1 MTNRPTNSD
10 SSLPNQLKSPDR
22 FHQAL
27 NGLRTYVSQSDSA
40 PSQTWRPAA
49 MVEVDTDA
57 ITPVGFT
64 SHLMRGLRFRLNLLE
79 PKESL
84 STIEGWIEAT
94 DELEAW
100 GELPNE
106 ISNIEMNS
114 TDRGPIYNITAEN
127 GNWFAEIQPW
137 GGSKIRP
144 RSRIAPEGSDVPCG
158 GYQFEE
164 ADLILIRRQ
173 HPSNV
178 FANSVLVDHL
188 ERDDLDSATTLI
200 HRCGSKLGE
209 YHSLA
214 EKEWTNP
221 PDQRRWNERFGEIEQ
236 RLKAAS
242 LWRAPFTRGAPATL
256 SLGDVRFSMFSEDK
270 EGKMILRLG
279 PSRLANGLIETN
291 LDLPGIRDLAS
302 LLHDLSRL
310 HYDTESTL
318 QLSQLRSALISGWCS
333 TAPPKW
339 CSNRS
344 LSAHTGGL
352 VIWEYEQALL
362 DVVEAVSHQ
371 SGRPEPAVTLIEKV
385 PVLQK
390 SLFSSRIISAASWIF
405 LVLGSL
411 SLYQWINLAIDDTIF
426 FPLSPI
432 VLFSTS
438 FFFRH
443 RYQAAAP
450 PPEEP
455 IHC

>member
-1 MTNRPTNSD
+1 M
-10 SSLPNQLKSPDR
+10 
-22 FHQAL
+22 
-27 NGLRTYVSQSDSA
+27 SQSESA
-40 PSQTWRPAA
+40 PIQVWRPAA

-57 ITPVGFT
+57 IAPAGFT

-84 STIEGWIEAT
+84 STIKGWIEAT

-106 ISNIEMNS
+106 ITNIEMIS
-114 TDRGPIYNITAEN
+114 TDRGPIYKITAEN
-127 GNWFAEIQPW
+127 GNWLAEIQPW

-178 FANSVLVDHL
+178 FANSVLIDHL

-310 HYDTESTL
+310 HYHTESTL
-318 QLSQLRSALISGWCS
+318 QLSQLRSSLISGWCT

-339 CSNRS
+339 CTNRS
-344 LSAHTGGL
+344 FSAHTGGV

-362 DVVEAVSHQ
+362 DVVESVSHQ

-390 SLFSSRIISAASWIF
+390 SLFNSRILSSGFLMSGLLSLAASFDWIHMIF
-405 LVLGSL
+405 QGEIVFPSL
-411 SLYQWINLAIDDTIF
+411 PVALLAI
-426 FPLSPI
+426 S
-432 VLFSTS
+432 LFL
-438 FFFRH
+438 RH
-443 RYQAAAP
+443 RYQSAAP
-450 PPEEP
+450 PPEVP

>member
-1 MTNRPTNSD
+1 MS
-10 SSLPNQLKSPDR
+10 K
-22 FHQAL
+22 
-27 NGLRTYVSQSDSA
+27 SDSA
-40 PSQTWRPAA
+40 PSQAWRPAA

-57 ITPVGFT
+57 IAPLGFT

-94 DELEAW
+94 DDLEAW

-106 ISNIEMNS
+106 ISNIEIKS

-127 GNWFAEIQPW
+127 GNWLAEIQPW

-188 ERDDLDSATTLI
+188 ERNDLDSATTLI

-310 HYDTESTL
+310 HYHTESTL

-339 CSNRS
+339 CSKRS

-438 FFFRH
+438 LFFRH
-443 RYQAAAP
+443 RYQSAAP

>member
-1 MTNRPTNSD
+1 MS
-10 SSLPNQLKSPDR
+10 K
-22 FHQAL
+22 
-27 NGLRTYVSQSDSA
+27 SDSA
-40 PSQTWRPAA
+40 PSQAWRPAA
-49 MVEVDTDA
+49 MVEVETDA
-57 ITPVGFT
+57 IAPAGFN
-64 SHLMRGLRFRLNLLE
+64 SHLMRGLRFRLNLVE

-94 DELEAW
+94 DDLEAW

-106 ISNIEMNS
+106 ISNIEIKS

-127 GNWFAEIQPW
+127 GNWLAEIQPW

-188 ERDDLDSATTLI
+188 ERNDLDSATTLI

-270 EGKMILRLG
+270 EGKMSLRLG

-310 HYDTESTL
+310 HYHTESTL

-339 CSNRS
+339 CSKRS

-443 RYQAAAP
+443 RYQSAAP

>member
-1 MTNRPTNSD
+1 M
-10 SSLPNQLKSPDR
+10 
-22 FHQAL
+22 
-27 NGLRTYVSQSDSA
+27 SQSESA
-40 PSQTWRPAA
+40 PIQVWRPAA

-57 ITPVGFT
+57 IAPAGFT

-94 DELEAW
+94 DDLEAW

-106 ISNIEMNS
+106 ITNIEMIS

-127 GNWFAEIQPW
+127 GNWLAEIQPW

-188 ERDDLDSATTLI
+188 ERNDLDSATTLI

-310 HYDTESTL
+310 HYHTESTL
-318 QLSQLRSALISGWCS
+318 QLSQLRSSLISGWCT

-339 CSNRS
+339 CSKRS

-443 RYQAAAP
+443 RYQSAAP

>member
-1 MTNRPTNSD
+1 MS
-10 SSLPNQLKSPDR
+10 K
-22 FHQAL
+22 
-27 NGLRTYVSQSDSA
+27 SDSA
-40 PSQTWRPAA
+40 PNQAWRPAA

-57 ITPVGFT
+57 IAPEGFT

-127 GNWFAEIQPW
+127 GNWLAEIQPW

-164 ADLILIRRQ
+164 VDLILIRRQ

-310 HYDTESTL
+310 HYHTESTL

-443 RYQAAAP
+443 RYQSAAP

>member
-1 MTNRPTNSD
+1 MS
-10 SSLPNQLKSPDR
+10 K
-22 FHQAL
+22 
-27 NGLRTYVSQSDSA
+27 SDSA
-40 PSQTWRPAA
+40 PSQAWRPAA

-57 ITPVGFT
+57 IAPAGFT
-64 SHLMRGLRFRLNLLE
+64 SHLLRGLRFRLNLLE

-84 STIEGWIEAT
+84 STIKGWIEAT
-94 DELEAW
+94 DDLEAW

-106 ISNIEMNS
+106 ISNIEMKS

-127 GNWFAEIQPW
+127 GNWLAEIQPW

-310 HYDTESTL
+310 HYHTESTL

-443 RYQAAAP
+443 RYQSAAP

>member
-1 MTNRPTNSD
+1 MS
-10 SSLPNQLKSPDR
+10 K
-22 FHQAL
+22 
-27 NGLRTYVSQSDSA
+27 SDSA
-40 PSQTWRPAA
+40 PSQAWRPAA

-57 ITPVGFT
+57 IAPAGFT

-94 DELEAW
+94 DDLEAW

-106 ISNIEMNS
+106 ITNIEMIS

-127 GNWFAEIQPW
+127 GNWLAEIQPW

-188 ERDDLDSATTLI
+188 ERNDLDSATTLI

-310 HYDTESTL
+310 HYHTESTL
-318 QLSQLRSALISGWCS
+318 QLSQLRSSLISGWCT

-339 CSNRS
+339 CSKRS

-443 RYQAAAP
+443 RYQSAAP

>member
-1 MTNRPTNSD
+1 MS
-10 SSLPNQLKSPDR
+10 K
-22 FHQAL
+22 
-27 NGLRTYVSQSDSA
+27 SDSA
-40 PSQTWRPAA
+40 PSQAWRPAA

-57 ITPVGFT
+57 VAPAGFT

-94 DELEAW
+94 DDLEAW

-106 ISNIEMNS
+106 ITNIEMKS

-127 GNWFAEIQPW
+127 GNWLAEIQPW

-310 HYDTESTL
+310 YYDTESTL

-443 RYQAAAP
+443 RYQSAAP

>member
-1 MTNRPTNSD
+1 MS
-10 SSLPNQLKSPDR
+10 K
-22 FHQAL
+22 
-27 NGLRTYVSQSDSA
+27 SDSA
-40 PSQTWRPAA
+40 PSQAWRPAA

-57 ITPVGFT
+57 IAPAGFT

-94 DELEAW
+94 DDLEAW

-106 ISNIEMNS
+106 ISNIEMKS

-127 GNWFAEIQPW
+127 GNWLAEIQPW

-188 ERDDLDSATTLI
+188 ERNDLDSATTLI

-270 EGKMILRLG
+270 EGKMSLRLG

-310 HYDTESTL
+310 HYHTESTL

-339 CSNRS
+339 CSKRS

-443 RYQAAAP
+443 RYQSAAP

>member
-1 MTNRPTNSD
+1 MS
-10 SSLPNQLKSPDR
+10 K
-22 FHQAL
+22 
-27 NGLRTYVSQSDSA
+27 SDSA
-40 PSQTWRPAA
+40 PNQAWRPAA

-57 ITPVGFT
+57 IAPEGFT

-127 GNWFAEIQPW
+127 GNWLAEIQPW

-443 RYQAAAP
+443 RYQSAAP

>member
-1 MTNRPTNSD
+1 M
-10 SSLPNQLKSPDR
+10 
-22 FHQAL
+22 
-27 NGLRTYVSQSDSA
+27 SQSESA
-40 PSQTWRPAA
+40 PIQVWRPAA

-57 ITPVGFT
+57 IAPAGFT

-94 DELEAW
+94 DDLEAW

-106 ISNIEMNS
+106 ISNIEMKS

-127 GNWFAEIQPW
+127 GNWLAEIQPW

-188 ERDDLDSATTLI
+188 ERNDLDSATTLI

-310 HYDTESTL
+310 HYHTESTL
-318 QLSQLRSALISGWCS
+318 QLSQLRSSLISGWCT

-339 CSNRS
+339 CSKRS

-443 RYQAAAP
+443 RYQSAAP

>member
-1 MTNRPTNSD
+1 MS
-10 SSLPNQLKSPDR
+10 K
-22 FHQAL
+22 
-27 NGLRTYVSQSDSA
+27 SDSA
-40 PSQTWRPAA
+40 PSQAWRPAA

-57 ITPVGFT
+57 IAPAGFT
-64 SHLMRGLRFRLNLLE
+64 SHLLRGLRFRLNLLE

-84 STIEGWIEAT
+84 STIKGWIEAT
-94 DELEAW
+94 DDLEAW

-106 ISNIEMNS
+106 ISNIEMKS

-127 GNWFAEIQPW
+127 GNWLAEIQPW
-137 GGSKIRP
+137 GSSKIRP

-270 EGKMILRLG
+270 EGKMSLRLG

-310 HYDTESTL
+310 HYHSESTL

-443 RYQAAAP
+443 RYQSAAP

>member
-1 MTNRPTNSD
+1 MS
-10 SSLPNQLKSPDR
+10 K
-22 FHQAL
+22 
-27 NGLRTYVSQSDSA
+27 SDSA
-40 PSQTWRPAA
+40 PSQAWRPAA

-57 ITPVGFT
+57 IAPAGFT
-64 SHLMRGLRFRLNLLE
+64 SHLLRGLRFRLNLLE

-84 STIEGWIEAT
+84 STIKGWIEAT
-94 DELEAW
+94 DDLEAW

-106 ISNIEMNS
+106 ISNIEMKS

-127 GNWFAEIQPW
+127 GNWLAEIQPW
-137 GGSKIRP
+137 GSSKIRP

-310 HYDTESTL
+310 HYHTESTL
-318 QLSQLRSALISGWCS
+318 QLSQLRSSLISGWCT

-339 CSNRS
+339 CSKRS

-443 RYQAAAP
+443 RYQSAAP

>member
-1 MTNRPTNSD
+1 MS
-10 SSLPNQLKSPDR
+10 K
-22 FHQAL
+22 
-27 NGLRTYVSQSDSA
+27 SDSA
-40 PSQTWRPAA
+40 PSQAWRPAA

-57 ITPVGFT
+57 IAPAGFT

-94 DELEAW
+94 DDLEAW

-106 ISNIEMNS
+106 ISNIEMKS

-127 GNWFAEIQPW
+127 GNWLAEIQPW

-188 ERDDLDSATTLI
+188 ERNDLDSATTLI

-270 EGKMILRLG
+270 EGKMSLRLG

-310 HYDTESTL
+310 HYHTESTL

-371 SGRPEPAVTLIEKV
+371 SGRPEPSVTLIEKV

-443 RYQAAAP
+443 RYQSAAP